1 MSDNTIRLYVM
12 TFNPIFSLIACFKVP
27 VTEKILIDFG
37 VIITTYLSH
46 RDISMPVTK
55 GKQHLPLPCDQSPS
69 EGDQRSETGLPVHWQ
84 GDNRGWKNRGTGTEE
99 DDHGEEAS

>member
-55 GKQHLPLPCDQSPS
+55 GKQHLPLPCDKPQGEES
-69 EGDQRSETGLPVHWQ
+69 QKNETCSQVHW
-84 GDNRGWKNRGTGTEE
+84 
-99 DDHGEEAS
+99 